1 MAKENAISLAKVA
14 DEFDMI
20 SEDWYQYYNRE
31 TGEFVSFHPDFNED
45 DIDPE
50 DFEGDE
56 YVSLPS
62 QRDLNEYDIM
72 AEFADTVKNP
82 HQRELLVVAL
92 NGRGAF
98 RRFKDV
104 VNNAG
109 IDDAWYAYRGKALL
123 NLAREWCEENDIR
136 YVE

>member
-1 MAKENAISLAKVA
+1 MSNEIAVSLAKAA

-20 SEDWYQYYNRE
+20 SEDWQQYYNRE

-45 DIDPE
+45 NIDPE
-50 DFEGDE
+50 DFEADE

-72 AEFADTVKNP
+72 AEFADAVQNP
-82 HQRELLVVAL
+82 HHRELLAVAL

-104 VNNAG
+104 VNHAG
-109 IDDAWYAYRGKALL
+109 IDEMWYAYRGKAFLK
-123 NLAREWCEENDIR
+123 LAREWCEENDIP
-136 YVE
+136 YKE